1 MPNQSTAVDLL
12 FPLTELFLPE
22 RDQLE
27 AQPLRSEDLPQ
38 PYRRL
43 LDHRV
48 DMTSTLESFCGEPIL
63 IRVLEL
69 RRRGQSLLRRVALI
83 GADSGRLAEL
93 GAIEIHLECFAAAV
107 RRQILQGHLPLGGIL
122 AEQGVKYRSRTR
134 AFLRLDATGSLF
146 EGLVPQGATL
156 FGRQNTLIANDGRL
170 LAEVLELLPPL
181 EPNSAT
187 VPVSLPEDVARHELG
202 RRQLRRL
209 RRLLGE
215 LSQSNSFYAPRLRA
229 AGLDQGLDRLEDLS
243 RLPPTTKAELV
254 DDQLRQPP
262 YGTNLTYPLERYSR
276 FHQTSGTSGQP
287 LRWLDTPESFA
298 VLREVWR
305 RVFDVAGVDA
315 SDRLLFPFSFGPFL
329 GFWVAF
335 DAAAEMGCLC
345 LSGGGVS
352 TVARLRMLLDNQ
364 VTVVCATPTYAVH
377 LAEVAAQQGID
388 LPRSSVERL
397 IVAGEP
403 GGSVPATRQRLA
415 ELWGAE
421 VFDHHGMTEVGPVS
435 FPNPEHPGVLHIAED
450 SFLAEVVDPETLRPV
465 APGEVGELLLTTLR
479 RYGSPLLR
487 YRTGDL
493 VRPSKRS
500 SEQLGIPELA
510 LEGGILARADDMR
523 VVRGVNLF
531 PSAVEQVVRSQD
543 GIGEY
548 QVRQLTR
555 GAMME
560 IEIHFEPVAESAVA
574 ADLARN
580 LETALRDAFQ
590 LRIPVQ
596 AVERGSLPR
605 FELKAKRWVEVG

>member
-1 MPNQSTAVDLL
+1 MPSKRTAVDLL
-12 FPLTELFLPE
+12 YPLTELFLPE
-22 RDQLE
+22 RDRLE

-69 RRRGQSLLRRVALI
+69 RRRGQSLLRRVALV

-93 GAIEIHLECFAAAV
+93 GAIEIHLQCFAAPV
-107 RRQILQGHLPLGGIL
+107 RGLILQGHLPLGGIL
-122 AEQGVKYRSRTR
+122 TEQGVKYSSRTR
-134 AFLRLDATGSLF
+134 GFLRLDAAGILF
-146 EGLVPQGATL
+146 EGLVPEGATL

-181 EPNSAT
+181 EPSSVT
-187 VPVSLPEDVARHELG
+187 VMASLPEDVARHELR

-215 LSQSNSFYAPRLRA
+215 LSQSNAFYAPRLRA
-229 AGLDQGLDRLEDLS
+229 AGLDEGIGRLEDLS
-243 RLPPTTKAELV
+243 RLPPTTKTELV
-254 DDQLRQPP
+254 DDQGRQPP

-352 TVARLRMLLDNQ
+352 TAARLQMLIDNQ
-364 VTVVCATPTYAVH
+364 VTVICATPTYAVH
-377 LAEVAAQQGID
+377 LAEVAAQEGID
-388 LPRSSVERL
+388 LVPSSVERL

-403 GGSVPATRQRLA
+403 GGSVPATRLRLA

-421 VFDHHGMTEVGPVS
+421 IFDHHGMTEVGPVS
-435 FPNPEHPGVLHIAED
+435 FPNPQHAGVLHIAED
-450 SFLAEVVDPETLRPV
+450 SFLAEVVDPETLQPV

-479 RYGSPLLR
+479 RNGSPLLR

-500 SEQLGIPELA
+500 SKELGLHELA

-531 PSAVEQVVRSQD
+531 PSAVEQVVRSLA

-548 QVRQLTR
+548 QVRQLSS
-555 GAMME
+555 GAMVE
-560 IEIHFEPVAESAVA
+560 IEIHFEPLDDAIAPTE
-574 ADLARN
+574 LAQR

-590 LRIPVQ
+590 LRIPVRV
-596 AVERGSLPR
+596 VERGSLPR
-605 FELKAKRWVEVG
+605 FELKAKRWVEVN